1 MGFLTNALNPKTL
14 PFVVATY
21 SQVVQADNAL
31 ATHFAY
37 GVFMSAAHAVWFSLV
52 AVFFSADALRQRLLA
67 RQKVIDRV
75 IGSLLIGLGI
85 SLILPGVGR

>member
-52 AVFFSADALRQRLLA
+52 AVFFRPTRCASACW
-67 RQKVIDRV
+67 
-75 IGSLLIGLGI
+75 
-85 SLILPGVGR
+85 PGRRSSTE